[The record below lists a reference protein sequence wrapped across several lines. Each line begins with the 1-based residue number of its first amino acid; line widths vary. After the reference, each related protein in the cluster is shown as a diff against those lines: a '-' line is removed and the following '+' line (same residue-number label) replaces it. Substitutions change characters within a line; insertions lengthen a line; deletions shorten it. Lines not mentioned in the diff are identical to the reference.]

1 MMETEVAGLSL
12 DQVLLVPSESN
23 VLPNAVSLATNLSA
37 DVQEALPVI
46 GAPAMTDL
54 GMAQAFAA
62 NGALAVLPA
71 GGTQLQDVQAMVA
84 DDEAT
89 LVGVEVLNE
98 VDAFETAVMLH
109 AAGAKLIDF
118 VLDDNLDQAIDTLRL
133 LAQQVPPLTIMAG
146 PVADAETARQLFETG
161 IDLVKVAPL
170 PGQPV
175 YTVTTTMTVA
185 EVASEFDAGVVLGA
199 GIRYSGDIVKAL
211 AAGAVAVMVDADI
224 IGDTPADDLFQI
236 AGGLRSGMGYTGS
249 ATVDD
254 LRLNAQFVQITAAGL
269 AESHPHD
276 VELTKSAT
284 VKPKVRLAALFLYT

>member
-54 GMAQAFAA
+54 GMAQAFAE

-71 GGTQLQDVQAMVA
+71 GGTQLQDVQTMVA

-118 VLDDNLDQAIDTLRL
+118 VLDDNLDQAIESLRL

-146 PVADAETARQLFETG
+146 PVADAETARRLFETG

-175 YTVTTTMTVA
+175 YTVTTTMAVA

-211 AAGAVAVMVDADI
+211 AAGAVAIMVDTDI
-224 IGDTPADDLFQI
+224 IGDTRMICSKLLVVSVQAW
-236 AGGLRSGMGYTGS
+236 
-249 ATVDD
+249 ATLVQQPSMICV
-254 LRLNAQFVQITAAGL
+254 LMRNLSKLQRLV
-269 AESHPHD
+269 
-276 VELTKSAT
+276 
-284 VKPKVRLAALFLYT
+284 

>member
-54 GMAQAFAA
+54 GMAQAFAE

-71 GGTQLQDVQAMVA
+71 GGTQLQDVQTMVA
-84 DDEAT
+84 DDDAT
-89 LVGVEVLNE
+89 LVGGEVFNE

-118 VLDDNLDQAIDTLRL
+118 VLDDNLDQAIESLRL

-146 PVADAETARQLFETG
+146 PVADAETARRLFETG

-175 YTVTTTMTVA
+175 YTVTTTMAVA

-211 AAGAVAVMVDADI
+211 AAGAVAVMVDTDI

-249 ATVDD
+249 ATIDD

-276 VELTKSAT
+276 VELTKSAPNYA
-284 VKPKVRLAALFLYT
+284 KQ

>member
-71 GGTQLQDVQAMVA
+71 GGTQLKDVQAMVA

-146 PVADAETARQLFETG
+146 PVADAETARRLFETG
-161 IDLVKVAPL
+161 IDLVKVASL

-175 YTVTTTMTVA
+175 YTVTTTMAVA

-211 AAGAVAVMVDADI
+211 AAGAVAVMVDTDI

-236 AGGLRSGMGYTGS
+236 SGGLRSGMGYTGS
-249 ATVDD
+249 ATIDD
-254 LRLNAQFVQITAAGL
+254 LRPNVQFVQITAAGL

-276 VELTKSAT
+276 VELTKSAPNYA
-284 VKPKVRLAALFLYT
+284 KQ

>member
-37 DVQEALPVI
+37 DVQGALPVI

-146 PVADAETARQLFETG
+146 PVADAETARRLFETG

-175 YTVTTTMTVA
+175 YTVTTTMAVA

-211 AAGAVAVMVDADI
+211 AAGAVAVMVDTDI

-249 ATVDD
+249 ATIDD

-276 VELTKSAT
+276 VELTKSAPNYA
-284 VKPKVRLAALFLYT
+284 KQ

>member
-46 GAPAMTDL
+46 GAPAMTNL
-54 GMAQAFAA
+54 GMAQAFAE

-71 GGTQLQDVQAMVA
+71 GGTQLQDVQTMVA

-118 VLDDNLDQAIDTLRL
+118 VLDDNLDQAIESLRL

-146 PVADAETARQLFETG
+146 PVADAETARRLFETG

-175 YTVTTTMTVA
+175 YTVTTTMAVA

-199 GIRYSGDIVKAL
+199 SIRYSGDIVKAL
-211 AAGAVAVMVDADI
+211 AAGAVAVMVDTDI

-236 AGGLRSGMGYTGS
+236 AGGLRSSMGYTGS
-249 ATVDD
+249 ATIDD

-276 VELTKSAT
+276 VELTKSAPNYA
-284 VKPKVRLAALFLYT
+284 KQ

>member
-23 VLPNAVSLATNLSA
+23 VLPNAVSLATNLSG

-84 DDEAT
+84 DDEAA

-109 AAGAKLIDF
+109 AAGAKLIDI

-133 LAQQVPPLTIMAG
+133 LAQEVPPLTIMAG
-146 PVADAETARQLFETG
+146 PVADAETARRLFETG

-175 YTVTTTMTVA
+175 YTVTTTMAVA

-211 AAGAVAVMVDADI
+211 AAGAVAVMVDTDI

-249 ATVDD
+249 ATIDD

-276 VELTKSAT
+276 VELTKSAPNYA
-284 VKPKVRLAALFLYT
+284 KQ

>member
-118 VLDDNLDQAIDTLRL
+118 LLDDNLDQAIDTLRL

-249 ATVDD
+249 ATIDD
-254 LRLNAQFVQITAAGL
+254 LHLNAQFVQITAAGL

-276 VELTKSAT
+276 VELTKSAPNYA
-284 VKPKVRLAALFLYT
+284 KQ

>member
-12 DQVLLVPSESN
+12 VPVLLVPSESN

-54 GMAQAFAA
+54 GMAQAFAE

-71 GGTQLQDVQAMVA
+71 GGTQLQDVQTMVA

-118 VLDDNLDQAIDTLRL
+118 VLDDNLDQAIELLRL

-146 PVADAETARQLFETG
+146 PVADAETARRLFETG

-175 YTVTTTMTVA
+175 YTVTTTMAVA

-211 AAGAVAVMVDADI
+211 AAGAVAVMVDTDI

-249 ATVDD
+249 ATIDD

-276 VELTKSAT
+276 VELTKSAPNYA
-284 VKPKVRLAALFLYT
+284 KQ

>member
-1 MMETEVAGLSL
+1 M
-12 DQVLLVPSESN
+12 
-23 VLPNAVSLATNLSA
+23 
-37 DVQEALPVI
+37 
-46 GAPAMTDL
+46 
-54 GMAQAFAA
+54 
-62 NGALAVLPA
+62 
-71 GGTQLQDVQAMVA
+71 
-84 DDEAT
+84 
-89 LVGVEVLNE
+89 
-98 VDAFETAVMLH
+98 
-109 AAGAKLIDF
+109 
-118 VLDDNLDQAIDTLRL
+118 

-146 PVADAETARQLFETG
+146 PVADAETARRLFETG

-175 YTVTTTMTVA
+175 YTVTTTMAVA

-211 AAGAVAVMVDADI
+211 AAGAVAVMVDTDI

-249 ATVDD
+249 ATIDD

-276 VELTKSAT
+276 VELTKSAPNYA
-284 VKPKVRLAALFLYT
+284 KQ

>member
-12 DQVLLVPSESN
+12 VPVLLVPSESN

-54 GMAQAFAA
+54 GMAQAFAE

-71 GGTQLQDVQAMVA
+71 GGTQLQDVQTMVA

-109 AAGAKLIDF
+109 AAGAKLSDF
-118 VLDDNLDQAIDTLRL
+118 VLDDNLDQAIELLRL

-146 PVADAETARQLFETG
+146 PVADAETARRLFETG

-175 YTVTTTMTVA
+175 YTVTTTMAVA

-211 AAGAVAVMVDADI
+211 AAGAVAVMVDTDI

-249 ATVDD
+249 ATIDD

-276 VELTKSAT
+276 VELTKSAPNYA
-284 VKPKVRLAALFLYT
+284 KQ

>member
-37 DVQEALPVI
+37 DVQGDLPVI
-46 GAPAMTDL
+46 GAPVMTDL

-146 PVADAETARQLFETG
+146 PVADAETARRLFETG

-175 YTVTTTMTVA
+175 YTVTTTMAVA

-211 AAGAVAVMVDADI
+211 AAGAVAVMVDTDI

-249 ATVDD
+249 ATIDD

-276 VELTKSAT
+276 VELTKSAPNYA
-284 VKPKVRLAALFLYT
+284 KQ

>member
-12 DQVLLVPSESN
+12 DQVLLVPRESN

-54 GMAQAFAA
+54 GMAQAFAE

-71 GGTQLQDVQAMVA
+71 GGTQLQDVQTMVA

-118 VLDDNLDQAIDTLRL
+118 VLDDNLDQAIELLRL

-146 PVADAETARQLFETG
+146 PVADAETARRLFETG

-175 YTVTTTMTVA
+175 YTVTTTMAVA

-249 ATVDD
+249 ATIDD
-254 LRLNAQFVQITAAGL
+254 LRLNVQFVQITAAGL

-276 VELTKSAT
+276 VELTKSAPNYA
-284 VKPKVRLAALFLYT
+284 KQ

>member
-54 GMAQAFAA
+54 GMAQAFAE

-71 GGTQLQDVQAMVA
+71 GGTQLQDVQTMVA

-118 VLDDNLDQAIDTLRL
+118 VLDDNLDQAIELLSL

-146 PVADAETARQLFETG
+146 PVADAETARRLFETG

-175 YTVTTTMTVA
+175 YTVTTTMAVA

-211 AAGAVAVMVDADI
+211 AAGAVAVMVDTDI

-249 ATVDD
+249 ATIDD

-276 VELTKSAT
+276 VELTKSAPNYA
-284 VKPKVRLAALFLYT
+284 KQ

>member
-46 GAPAMTDL
+46 GAPVMTDL
-54 GMAQAFAA
+54 GMAQSFAE
-62 NGALAVLPA
+62 NGALAVLSA
-71 GGTQLQDVQAMVA
+71 GGTQLQDVQTMVA
-84 DDEAT
+84 EDEAT

-118 VLDDNLDQAIDTLRL
+118 VLDDNLDQAIESLRL
-133 LAQQVPPLTIMAG
+133 LAQQVPPLTTMAG
-146 PVADAETARQLFETG
+146 PVADAETARRLFETG

-175 YTVTTTMTVA
+175 YTVTTTIAVA

-211 AAGAVAVMVDADI
+211 AAGAVAVMVDTDI

-249 ATVDD
+249 ATIDD

-276 VELTKSAT
+276 VELTKSAPNYA
-284 VKPKVRLAALFLYT
+284 KQ

>member
-46 GAPAMTDL
+46 GAPTMTGL

-62 NGALAVLPA
+62 NGALTVLPA

-146 PVADAETARQLFETG
+146 PVADAETARRLFETG

-175 YTVTTTMTVA
+175 YTVTTTMAVA

-211 AAGAVAVMVDADI
+211 AAGAVAVMVDTDI

-249 ATVDD
+249 ATIDD

-276 VELTKSAT
+276 VELTKSAPNYA
-284 VKPKVRLAALFLYT
+284 KQ

>member
-54 GMAQAFAA
+54 GISQAFAE

-71 GGTQLQDVQAMVA
+71 GGTQLQDVQTMVA

-118 VLDDNLDQAIDTLRL
+118 VLDDNLDQAIELLRL

-146 PVADAETARQLFETG
+146 PVADAETARRLFETG

-175 YTVTTTMTVA
+175 YTVTTTMAVA

-211 AAGAVAVMVDADI
+211 AAGAVAVMVDTDI

-249 ATVDD
+249 ATIDD

-276 VELTKSAT
+276 VELTKSAPNYA
-284 VKPKVRLAALFLYT
+284 KQ

>member
-54 GMAQAFAA
+54 GMTQAFAE

-71 GGTQLQDVQAMVA
+71 GGTQLQDVQTMVA

-118 VLDDNLDQAIDTLRL
+118 VLDDNLDQAIESLRL

-146 PVADAETARQLFETG
+146 PVADAETARRLFETG

-175 YTVTTTMTVA
+175 YTVTTTMAVA
-185 EVASEFDAGVVLGA
+185 EVASEFVAGVVLGA

-211 AAGAVAVMVDADI
+211 AAGAVAVMVDTDI

-249 ATVDD
+249 ATIDD

-276 VELTKSAT
+276 VELTKSAPNYA
-284 VKPKVRLAALFLYT
+284 KQ

>member
-71 GGTQLQDVQAMVA
+71 GGTQLKDVQAMVA

-146 PVADAETARQLFETG
+146 PVADAETARRLFETG
-161 IDLVKVAPL
+161 IDLVKVASL

-175 YTVTTTMTVA
+175 YTVTTTMAVA

-211 AAGAVAVMVDADI
+211 AAGAVAVMVDTDI

-236 AGGLRSGMGYTGS
+236 VGGLRSGMGYTGS
-249 ATVDD
+249 ATIDD
-254 LRLNAQFVQITAAGL
+254 LRPNAQFVQITAAGL

-276 VELTKSAT
+276 VELTKSAPNYA
-284 VKPKVRLAALFLYT
+284 KQ

>member
-54 GMAQAFAA
+54 GMAQAFAE

-71 GGTQLQDVQAMVA
+71 GGTQLQDVQTMVA

-109 AAGAKLIDF
+109 AAGAKLIAF
-118 VLDDNLDQAIDTLRL
+118 VLDDNLDQAIELLRL

-146 PVADAETARQLFETG
+146 PVADAETARRLFETG

-175 YTVTTTMTVA
+175 YTVTTTMAVA

-211 AAGAVAVMVDADI
+211 AAGAVAVMVDTDI

-249 ATVDD
+249 ATIDD

-276 VELTKSAT
+276 VELTKSAPNYA
-284 VKPKVRLAALFLYT
+284 KQ

>member
-1 MMETEVAGLSL
+1 MMKTEVAGLSL

-54 GMAQAFAA
+54 GMAQAFAE

-71 GGTQLQDVQAMVA
+71 GGTQLQDVQTMVA
-84 DDEAT
+84 DYEAT

-118 VLDDNLDQAIDTLRL
+118 VLDDNLDQAIESLRL

-146 PVADAETARQLFETG
+146 PVADAETARRLFETG

-175 YTVTTTMTVA
+175 YTVTTTMAVA

-211 AAGAVAVMVDADI
+211 AAGAVAVMVDTDI

-249 ATVDD
+249 ATIDD

-276 VELTKSAT
+276 VELTKSAPNYA
-284 VKPKVRLAALFLYT
+284 KQ

>member
-54 GMAQAFAA
+54 GMAQAFAE

-71 GGTQLQDVQAMVA
+71 GGTRLQDVQTMVA
-84 DDEAT
+84 DDVAT

-118 VLDDNLDQAIDTLRL
+118 VLDDNLDQAIESLRL

-146 PVADAETARQLFETG
+146 PVADAETARRLFETG

-175 YTVTTTMTVA
+175 YTVTTTMAVA

-211 AAGAVAVMVDADI
+211 AAGAVAVMVDTDI

-249 ATVDD
+249 ATIDD

-276 VELTKSAT
+276 VELTKSAPNYA
-284 VKPKVRLAALFLYT
+284 KQ

>member
-1 MMETEVAGLSL
+1 M

-54 GMAQAFAA
+54 GMAQTFAE

-71 GGTQLQDVQAMVA
+71 GGTQLQDVQTMVA

-118 VLDDNLDQAIDTLRL
+118 VLDDNLDQAIESLRL

-146 PVADAETARQLFETG
+146 PVADAETARRLFETG

-170 PGQPV
+170 PDQPV
-175 YTVTTTMTVA
+175 YTVTTTMAVA

-211 AAGAVAVMVDADI
+211 AAGAVAVMVDTDI

-249 ATVDD
+249 ATIDD

-276 VELTKSAT
+276 VELTKSAPNYA
-284 VKPKVRLAALFLYT
+284 KQ

>member
-54 GMAQAFAA
+54 GMAQAFSE

-71 GGTQLQDVQAMVA
+71 GGTQLQDVQTMVA

-118 VLDDNLDQAIDTLRL
+118 VLDDNLDQAIESLRL
-133 LAQQVPPLTIMAG
+133 GGEKVPPLTIMAG
-146 PVADAETARQLFETG
+146 PVADAETARRLFETG

-175 YTVTTTMTVA
+175 YTVTTTMAVA

-211 AAGAVAVMVDADI
+211 AAGAVAVMVDTDI

-249 ATVDD
+249 ATIDD

-276 VELTKSAT
+276 VELTKSAPNYA
-284 VKPKVRLAALFLYT
+284 KQ

>member
-54 GMAQAFAA
+54 GMAQAFAE

-71 GGTQLQDVQAMVA
+71 GGTQLQDVQTMVA

-118 VLDDNLDQAIDTLRL
+118 VLDDNLDQAIELLRL

-146 PVADAETARQLFETG
+146 PVADAETARRLFETG

-175 YTVTTTMTVA
+175 YTVTTTMAVA

-211 AAGAVAVMVDADI
+211 AAGAVAVMVDTDT

-249 ATVDD
+249 ATIDD

-276 VELTKSAT
+276 VELTKSAPNYA
-284 VKPKVRLAALFLYT
+284 KQ

>member
-54 GMAQAFAA
+54 GMAQAFAE

-71 GGTQLQDVQAMVA
+71 GGTQLQDVQTMVA

-118 VLDDNLDQAIDTLRL
+118 VLDNLKASVVVGVAST
-133 LAQQVPPLTIMAG
+133 PLTIMAG
-146 PVADAETARQLFETG
+146 PVADAGTARRLFETG

-170 PGQPV
+170 PRS
-175 YTVTTTMTVA
+175 T
-185 EVASEFDAGVVLGA
+185 
-199 GIRYSGDIVKAL
+199 GIR
-211 AAGAVAVMVDADI
+211 
-224 IGDTPADDLFQI
+224 
-236 AGGLRSGMGYTGS
+236 
-249 ATVDD
+249 
-254 LRLNAQFVQITAAGL
+254 
-269 AESHPHD
+269 
-276 VELTKSAT
+276 
-284 VKPKVRLAALFLYT
+284 

>member
-54 GMAQAFAA
+54 GMAQAFAE

-71 GGTQLQDVQAMVA
+71 GGTQLQDVQTMVA

-118 VLDDNLDQAIDTLRL
+118 VLDDNLDQAIELLRL

-146 PVADAETARQLFETG
+146 PVADAGTARRLFETG

-175 YTVTTTMTVA
+175 YTVTTTMAVA

-211 AAGAVAVMVDADI
+211 AAGAVAVMVDTDI

-249 ATVDD
+249 ATIDD

-276 VELTKSAT
+276 VELTKSAPNYA
-284 VKPKVRLAALFLYT
+284 KQ

>member
-46 GAPAMTDL
+46 GAPTMTGL

-62 NGALAVLPA
+62 NGALAVLPV

-146 PVADAETARQLFETG
+146 PVADAETARRLFETG

-175 YTVTTTMTVA
+175 YMVTTTMAVA

-211 AAGAVAVMVDADI
+211 AAGAVAVMVDTDI

-249 ATVDD
+249 ATIDD

-276 VELTKSAT
+276 V
-284 VKPKVRLAALFLYT
+284 

>member
-23 VLPNAVSLATNLSA
+23 ILPNAVSLATNLSD

-146 PVADAETARQLFETG
+146 PVADAETARQLLGTG

-175 YTVTTTMTVA
+175 YTVTTTMAVA

-211 AAGAVAVMVDADI
+211 AAGAVAVMVDTDI

-249 ATVDD
+249 ATIDD

-276 VELTKSAT
+276 VELTKSAPNYA
-284 VKPKVRLAALFLYT
+284 KQ

>member
-146 PVADAETARQLFETG
+146 PVADAETARRLFETG
-161 IDLVKVAPL
+161 IDLVKVASL

-175 YTVTTTMTVA
+175 YTVTTTMAVA

-211 AAGAVAVMVDADI
+211 AAGAVAVMVDTDI

-249 ATVDD
+249 ATIDD
-254 LRLNAQFVQITAAGL
+254 LRPNAQFVQITAAGL

-276 VELTKSAT
+276 VELTKSAPNYA
-284 VKPKVRLAALFLYT
+284 KQ

>member
-46 GAPAMTDL
+46 GAPVMTDL
-54 GMAQAFAA
+54 GMAQSFAE
-62 NGALAVLPA
+62 NGALAVLSA
-71 GGTQLQDVQAMVA
+71 GGTQLQDVQTMVA

-118 VLDDNLDQAIDTLRL
+118 VLDDNLDQAIESLRL

-146 PVADAETARQLFETG
+146 PVADAETARRLFETG

-175 YTVTTTMTVA
+175 YTVTTTMAVA
-185 EVASEFDAGVVLGA
+185 EVASKFDVGVVLGA

-211 AAGAVAVMVDADI
+211 AAGAVAVMVDTDI

-249 ATVDD
+249 ATIND
-254 LRLNAQFVQITAAGL
+254 LRLNAQFAQITAAGL

-276 VELTKSAT
+276 VELTKSAPNYA
-284 VKPKVRLAALFLYT
+284 KQ

>member
-54 GMAQAFAA
+54 GMAQAFAE

-71 GGTQLQDVQAMVA
+71 GGTQLQDVQTMVA

-118 VLDDNLDQAIDTLRL
+118 VLDDNLDQAIESLRL

-146 PVADAETARQLFETG
+146 PVADAETARRLFETG

-175 YTVTTTMTVA
+175 YTVTTTMAVA

-211 AAGAVAVMVDADI
+211 AAGAVAVMVNTDI
-224 IGDTPADDLFQI
+224 IGVTPADDLFQI

-249 ATVDD
+249 ATIDD

-276 VELTKSAT
+276 VELTKSAPNYA
-284 VKPKVRLAALFLYT
+284 KQ

>member
-54 GMAQAFAA
+54 GMAQAFAE

-71 GGTQLQDVQAMVA
+71 GGTQLQDVQTMVA

-89 LVGVEVLNE
+89 LVGVEVMNE

-118 VLDDNLDQAIDTLRL
+118 VLDDNLDQAIESLRL

-146 PVADAETARQLFETG
+146 PVADAETARRLFETG

-175 YTVTTTMTVA
+175 YTVTTTMAVA

-211 AAGAVAVMVDADI
+211 AAGAVAVMVDTDI

-236 AGGLRSGMGYTGS
+236 AGGLRSGMVYTGS
-249 ATVDD
+249 ATIDD

-276 VELTKSAT
+276 VELTKSAPNYA
-284 VKPKVRLAALFLYT
+284 KQ